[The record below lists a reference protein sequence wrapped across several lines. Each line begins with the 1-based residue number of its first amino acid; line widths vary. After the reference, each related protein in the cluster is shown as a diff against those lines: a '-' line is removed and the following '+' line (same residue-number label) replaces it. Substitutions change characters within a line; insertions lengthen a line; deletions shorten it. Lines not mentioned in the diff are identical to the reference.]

1 MGGKQP
7 EPDEGEPML
16 LTYKQAAAKIGISL
30 RWLYVLMKN
39 GEIHS
44 LDLGGQVRRIS
55 ASECSAYVKRLE
67 AQAGLI
73 GEAS

>member
-1 MGGKQP
+1 MDAKQP
-7 EPDEGEPML
+7 EPLL
-16 LTYKQAAAKIGISL
+16 LTYKQAAARIGISL

-55 ASECSAYVKRLE
+55 AAECETYVKRLE
-67 AQAGLI
+67 VEQI
-73 GEAS
+73 GKAS

>member
-7 EPDEGEPML
+7 EPDASEPML

-44 LDLGGQVRRIS
+44 LDLGGQVRRIW
-55 ASECSAYVKRLE
+55 ASECEAYVARLVAE
-67 AQAGLI
+67 QI

>member
-7 EPDEGEPML
+7 EPDASEPML
-16 LTYKQAAAKIGISL
+16 LTYKQAAARIGISL

-39 GEIHS
+39 GEIRS
-44 LDLGGQVRRIS
+44 LDLGGQVRRVS
-55 ASECSAYVKRLE
+55 ARECSAYVDRLE
-67 AQAGLI
+67 AGQI

>member
-1 MGGKQP
+1 MDARQP
-7 EPDEGEPML
+7 EPLL
-16 LTYKQAAAKIGISL
+16 LTYKQAAARIGISL

-55 ASECSAYVKRLE
+55 AAECEAYVKRLE
-67 AQAGLI
+67 AEQI
-73 GEAS
+73 GKAS